1 LKVKKMKRKGFILI
15 LLALALCWVVKGRQ
29 VYAQEP
35 PKTLTLLYGNNLN
48 GEIDPCPT

>member
-1 LKVKKMKRKGFILI
+1 VKKMKRKGFVLI
-15 LLALALCWVVKGRQ
+15 LSILALCWVGKEGY